1 MNINHRK
8 VSYIAEINLCS
19 KSAYKH
25 QVLKMCDTISELGYD
40 LTLYIISSSHIPFAE
55 IKKQHLLKKNFKIEP
70 LFKEKKKLN
79 FFLRL
84 IFFIKLFLKKDISSS
99 IIYSRS
105 VLISI
110 FFSLIGRK
118 SYLEIHQINTG
129 LTFYIFNFLKKII
142 IKKIRF
148 ILISENLNKHFLLP
162 NNNYLIAED
171 GVDIRDFQIK
181 NNVNLRDKL
190 SCVYTGSLFK
200 GKGLEFIYSLAKKEK
215 DINFFI
221 YGDIITGDKNLI
233 NKCKLIKN
241 LHLKGF
247 VDYNHIPRILKSHP
261 IILMPYEKKVYGN
274 HRTANLSDYMS
285 PLKMFDY
292 LASGQVIISSKN
304 YNINKIIKNGYNG
317 IICNNLDIDE
327 WSKKIRSSFKDKN
340 LIKILQKNSYLT
352 AKRFTWKERVHKILS
367 FINS

>member
-1 MNINHRK
+1 M
-8 VSYIAEINLCS
+8 
-19 KSAYKH
+19 
-25 QVLKMCDTISELGYD
+25 
-40 LTLYIISSSHIPFAE
+40 
-55 IKKQHLLKKNFKIEP
+55 
-70 LFKEKKKLN
+70 
-79 FFLRL
+79 
-84 IFFIKLFLKKDISSS
+84 
-99 IIYSRS
+99 
-105 VLISI
+105 
-110 FFSLIGRK
+110 
-118 SYLEIHQINTG
+118 
-129 LTFYIFNFLKKII
+129 
-142 IKKIRF
+142 
-148 ILISENLNKHFLLP
+148 
-162 NNNYLIAED
+162 
-171 GVDIRDFQIK
+171 DIRDFQIK

-200 GKGLEFIYSLAKKEK
+200 GKGLEFMYSLAKKEK